1 MPALVDSMT
10 SSFRTAIASASLAAL
25 LACLPLS
32 AAADGDDTPL
42 TNLVAL
48 ASQRIA
54 LAEPVAQWK
63 WANHKPTEDKPREAQ
78 LLADV
83 ERRAVG
89 AGIDRD
95 YAHAFFADQIEASK
109 IMQNALF
116 ASWRASQ
123 APAGTPPDL
132 ATTTRPQFD
141 KLTQSMIAA
150 LARVAPL
157 REAPDCQARVA
168 RSIANWKT
176 LTRYDSRQSPA
187 LDTALSHVCSGGG
200 ASAVG

>member
-1 MPALVDSMT
+1 MT
-10 SSFRTAIASASLAAL
+10 FPIRTAIASAALALLLCTAPLAA
-25 LACLPLS
+25 S
-32 AAADGDDTPL
+32 ADGDDTPL

-63 WANHKPTEDKPREAQ
+63 WLNHKPIEDKPREAQ

-83 ERRAVG
+83 ERRAV
-89 AGIDRD
+89 ANGIDRD

-109 IMQNALF
+109 IMQNTLF
-116 ASWRASQ
+116 ANWRATR
-123 APAGTPPDL
+123 PPEGTPPDL

-150 LARVAPL
+150 LGRVAPL
-157 REAPDCQARVA
+157 RDAPDCQARVA
-168 RSIANWKT
+168 RSVANWKT
-176 LTRYDSRQSPA
+176 LTRYDSRQTPA
-187 LDTALSHVCSGGG
+187 LDAALSHVCAGGG

>member
-1 MPALVDSMT
+1 MT
-10 SSFRTAIASASLAAL
+10 FPLRFAGACASLAAL
-25 LACLPLS
+25 LVALPAS
-32 AAADGDDTPL
+32 ADGDDTPL

-63 WANHKPTEDKPREAQ
+63 WANHKPIEDKPREAQ

-83 ERRAVG
+83 ERRAV
-89 AGIDRD
+89 ASGIDRD

-116 ASWRASQ
+116 ESWRAGQ
-123 APAGTPPDL
+123 PPQGTPPDL

-141 KLTQSMIAA
+141 KLTQSLIAA

-157 REAPDCQARVA
+157 RDAPDCQSRVA
-168 RSIANWKT
+168 GSIANWKS
-176 LTRYDSRQSPA
+176 LTRYDSRQTPA
-187 LDTALSHVCSGGG
+187 LNAALSHVCTGGG
-200 ASAVG
+200 ASSMG

>member
-1 MPALVDSMT
+1 MT
-10 SSFRTAIASASLAAL
+10 FPLRLAGACAALAAL
-25 LACLPLS
+25 LVALPAS
-32 AAADGDDTPL
+32 ADGDDTPL

-63 WANHKPTEDKPREAQ
+63 WANHKPIEDKPREAQ

-83 ERRAVG
+83 ERRAV
-89 AGIDRD
+89 ASGIDRD

-116 ASWRASQ
+116 ASWRVSQ
-123 APAGTPPDL
+123 PPQGTPPDL

-157 REAPDCQARVA
+157 REAPDCQSRVA
-168 RSIANWKT
+168 SSIANWKS
-176 LTRYDSRQSPA
+176 LTRYDSRQAPA
-187 LDTALSHVCSGGG
+187 LETALSHVCAGGG
-200 ASAVG
+200 ASSMG